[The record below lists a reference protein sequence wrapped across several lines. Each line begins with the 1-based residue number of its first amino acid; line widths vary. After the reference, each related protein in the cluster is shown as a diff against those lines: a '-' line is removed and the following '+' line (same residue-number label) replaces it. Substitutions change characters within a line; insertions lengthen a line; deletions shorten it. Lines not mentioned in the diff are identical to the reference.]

1 MNGNLAQ
8 VIGCKQNSGR
18 LHEWDEENRLRFV
31 LGEKFTGY
39 YGYNADGERVYKL
52 TGQSILGQVNS
63 GSIKAQAIFD
73 DAVLYPNPYVVV
85 TSKGYTKHYYTG
97 TERIAT
103 VIGTGG
109 FDDMVTTIDNLSS
122 QHDQNII
129 KAFYSYYQNYDP
141 FFYQKIVSQPEKTED
156 IHGNPH
162 PDLEYQCTP
171 TELVMVDILNP
182 PDILLKSISVNE
194 QNNGPEKE
202 VYFYHGDH
210 LGSATW
216 ITDYTGAPIQYIHYA
231 PYGELID
238 NQVPY
243 GYDER
248 YKFTGKERDAETG
261 YDFFGARYLS
271 SILSHWLSVD
281 PLSDKYP
288 NISPYAY
295 SSWNPVNRIDP
306 DGEEWIIGGLAS
318 EMQIKKNRL
327 LSQKAKEEMIIR
339 TRHLEKGKDIRG
351 KFIGALDLYNVF
363 EFFAHGNQDG
373 TGIYDKFTL
382 IDNPNKLY
390 AKFRSSPY
398 LSSENSNSSIYILYS
413 CYAGNGENSIAQ
425 QLSAIKEVSG
435 SIVIAP
441 TGPVSINERGN
452 EYVKDGGIWNVFYKG
467 TKIMEINGEEGSMTR
482 FVQSK
487 LKGEGL
493 KQFLKQCEQ
502 KYKNIEQ

>member
-1 MNGNLAQ
+1 M
-8 VIGCKQNSGR
+8 IGCKQNSGR

-85 TSKGYTKHYYTG
+85 TSKGYTKHYYAG

-109 FDDMVTTIDNLSS
+109 FDDMVTTIDKLSS
-122 QHDQNII
+122 PHDQNII

-162 PDLEYQCTP
+162 PDLDYLCTP

-182 PDILLKSISVNE
+182 PDILLGSIHQHTKVNG
-194 QNNGPEKE
+194 QEKE

-210 LGSATW
+210 LGSANW

-261 YDFFGARYLS
+261 YDFFGARFYWQAGT
-271 SILSHWLSVD
+271 WLSVD
-281 PLSDKYP
+281 PLAGDYP
-288 NISPYAY
+288 QISPYAY
-295 SSWNPVNRIDP
+295 CAWNPISRIDP
-306 DGEEWIIGGLAS
+306 DGRDDFEVNWDPKANKVTIKQIENKNHDQFHIVDANGNRIASSKQYDYQTITKLRSGKWAESNLSLFDVKGDDNAESLFKFLGSNFTKEKDSPLEWSRVMVGTSKSGRNIIGTSMKEDATGVGHYIMFHGYTIRGVDHNHPSGSGPSNPDIDNALLYHSKFPKAILRVFAN
-318 EMQIKKNRL
+318 EKYIYYDENTPKIPVEGVELREIEVIGIKK
-327 LSQKAKEEMIIR
+327 
-339 TRHLEKGKDIRG
+339 
-351 KFIGALDLYNVF
+351 
-363 EFFAHGNQDG
+363 
-373 TGIYDKFTL
+373 
-382 IDNPNKLY
+382 
-390 AKFRSSPY
+390 
-398 LSSENSNSSIYILYS
+398 
-413 CYAGNGENSIAQ
+413 
-425 QLSAIKEVSG
+425 
-435 SIVIAP
+435 
-441 TGPVSINERGN
+441 
-452 EYVKDGGIWNVFYKG
+452 
-467 TKIMEINGEEGSMTR
+467 
-482 FVQSK
+482 
-487 LKGEGL
+487 
-493 KQFLKQCEQ
+493 
-502 KYKNIEQ
+502 